1 LVILE
6 VKENTD
12 KLLILGKGN
21 INYYDAPHEKVINLN
36 LIFDEKN
43 CICIQNLLYRV
54 ISLQHFMST
63 FFQEPFLVIDD
74 VVGTF
79 ELSSCYNVTIDC
91 RAGDMIATVR

>member
-1 LVILE
+1 M
-6 VKENTD
+6 
-12 KLLILGKGN
+12 
-21 INYYDAPHEKVINLN
+21 
-36 LIFDEKN
+36 IFDEK
-43 CICIQNLLYRV
+43 IVYAFKIYFIVWFLYN
-54 ISLQHFMST
+54 FMST